1 LDSLERLSLLRA
13 SKRKNERTLN
23 ERDDD
28 DDNARRSSV
37 GNRDDNKEK
46 KKHVGNQ
53 RE

>member
-1 LDSLERLSLLRA
+1 LHSRKTFPKGV
-13 SKRKNERTLN
+13 KRKNERTLN

-46 KKHVGNQ
+46 KKPVGNQ